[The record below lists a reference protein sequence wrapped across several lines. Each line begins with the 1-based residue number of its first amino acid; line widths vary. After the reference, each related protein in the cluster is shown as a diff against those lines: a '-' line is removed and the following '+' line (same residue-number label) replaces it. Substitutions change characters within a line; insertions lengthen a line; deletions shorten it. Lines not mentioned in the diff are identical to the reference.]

1 MQIYGLDVTIP
12 EQCITLLAE
21 NAAEARERA
30 RFEAVKAGT
39 STFYAVEPQDE
50 SGELYIC
57 GETCKGF
64 RPSKL
69 DPLAQVPC
77 PWCEPHCPQ
86 KVDVVRTCYKPR
98 LIDQQVAEEIDLTEK
113 MDNLEQ
119 IADTMTSMG
128 GWKDATEEGP
138 EEEEARVRWLQDTH
152 K

>member
-1 MQIYGLDVTIP
+1 
-12 EQCITLLAE
+12 
-21 NAAEARERA
+21 
-30 RFEAVKAGT
+30 
-39 STFYAVEPQDE
+39 
-50 SGELYIC
+50 
-57 GETCKGF
+57 
-64 RPSKL
+64 
-69 DPLAQVPC
+69 
-77 PWCEPHCPQ
+77 
-86 KVDVVRTCYKPR
+86 